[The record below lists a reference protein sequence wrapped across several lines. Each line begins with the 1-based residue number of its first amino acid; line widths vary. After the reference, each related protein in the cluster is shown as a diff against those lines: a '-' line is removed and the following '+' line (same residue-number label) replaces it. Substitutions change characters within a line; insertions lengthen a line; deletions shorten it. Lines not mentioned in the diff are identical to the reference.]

1 MADID
6 NVIESIRIETR
17 ENQCPYFEDEDIAYY
32 LQKNCNDVNATI
44 YELLLIKAEDST
56 ITVSGMTTEDTSG
69 YFRRLASRYKRFN
82 SGILI
87 GG

>member
-6 NVIESIRIETR
+6 NVIEKIKIEIREH
-17 ENQCPYFEDEDIAYY
+17 QCPYFEDEDIEYY
-32 LQKNCNDVNATI
+32 LQKNNNDVNATI

-56 ITVSGMTTEDTSG
+56 ITVSGMTTDDTSG

>member
-6 NVIESIRIETR
+6 NVIERVKIETR
-17 ENQCPYFEDEDIAYY
+17 EYQCPYFDDEDIEYY
-32 LQKNCNDVNATI
+32 LQKNSGDADATI
-44 YELLLIKAEDST
+44 YELLIIKAEDST
-56 ITVSGMTTEDTSG
+56 ITVSGMTTDDTSG

>member
-1 MADID
+1 MTDID
-6 NVIESIRIETR
+6 GGIERIKIETR
-17 ENQCPYFEDEDIAYY
+17 EHQCPYFEDEDIEYY
-32 LQKNCNDVNATI
+32 LQKNSYDVDATI

-56 ITVSGMTTEDTSG
+56 ITVSGMTTDDTSG